1 MQKRYGFISNS
12 SSSSFIIKDADE
24 MEQAEKLNCEV
35 YPVKNIID
43 YYQQIYDAI
52 SKISVSSENV
62 LPEYMRASYYDN
74 FTSIKNLLEDLKET
88 IKRFESIKDYSIT
101 SPVDRDYAYRLDI
114 DLELYEG
121 DL

>member
-1 MQKRYGFISNS
+1 MCKIISGFISNS

-43 YYQQIYDAI
+43 YYQ
-52 SKISVSSENV
+52 
-62 LPEYMRASYYDN
+62 
-74 FTSIKNLLEDLKET
+74 SIKESLLKLKSTVETNKTIPDFMQQSRCSLENILEDIEYEINALQ
-88 IKRFESIKDYSIT
+88 SIKDYSIT
-101 SPVDRDYAYRLDI
+101 SLVDCDYAYRLDI